1 MLVVVATVAPG
12 PRDCPFL
19 GNAMVR
25 FVRLVAS
32 VLMLTCGV
40 WLALAF
46 VSGPQPSPPDESAA
60 TPVGDTVVAPQRVPR
75 LIPDTSPPT
84 SDTRALAE
92 AAAVLAPLAELVAEP
107 NAFPPPQPLP
117 AVPSELASLA
127 PPLESAYRSALD
139 LPPPPLLDA
148 HAPPPLV
155 GGSTWKQTPTAATPV
170 SLQMGFPG
178 AFNEA
183 PMESGTPT
191 PERRAT
197 AYAVCDGDDLTSI
210 ATRFYGHPAAAQM
223 VYEAN
228 RDRLPSPDLL
238 PIGVVLVLPPPPE
251 QNLRDQRPGG
261 WIEPS
266 QGG

>member
-1 MLVVVATVAPG
+1 
-12 PRDCPFL
+12 
-19 GNAMVR
+19 MVR

-32 VLMLTCGV
+32 VLMLTSGV
-40 WLALAF
+40 WLAVAF
-46 VSGPQPSPPDESAA
+46 VSGPQQPPSVEPAA
-60 TPVGDTVVAPQRVPR
+60 PPVGATVGAPQRVPR
-75 LIPDTSPPT
+75 LIPETSPST
-84 SDTRALAE
+84 ADTQALAKAE
-92 AAAVLAPLAELVAEP
+92 AAAVLAPLAELVADP
-107 NAFPPPQPLP
+107 GVFSPPQPLP
-117 AVPSELASLA
+117 AVPGELAQLA

-155 GGSTWKQTPTAATPV
+155 GGSTWKQASTAATPV
-170 SLQMGFPG
+170 SLQTGFLG
-178 AFNEA
+178 GHAEA
-183 PMESGTPT
+183 TPQRDPTTQLRGTV
-191 PERRAT
+191 
-197 AYAVCDGDDLTSI
+197 YAVCDGDDLTSI

-251 QNLRDQRPGG
+251 RNPRDQRPGG